1 MRARIAVAVA
11 VAVVAA
17 AVAGRVV
24 EQRYADDR
32 YIGEDPVTDAFSSSA
47 GDDGQNVGLAGL
59 WDDAGIS
66 PVLPAFGPRYGN
78 RVSYVGS
85 DDDDVLRRYASERE
99 FAAAL
104 ERGGYDLL
112 VIGRGRPE
120 APRVPELGWAEAAG
134 YEPVAESDRLVLLA
148 RA

>member
-1 MRARIAVAVA
+1 MWVRTRS
-11 VAVVAA
+11 
-17 AVAGRVV
+17 
-24 EQRYADDR
+24 
-32 YIGEDPVTDAFSSSA
+32 TDAFSSAA
-47 GDDGQNVGLAGL
+47 GDDGQSVGLAGL

-66 PVLPAFGPRYGN
+66 PVLPAFGPRYAN
-78 RVSYVGS
+78 RVSYVGR
-85 DDDDVLRRYASERE
+85 DDDDVLRRYTAEPE

-120 APRVPELGWAEAAG
+120 APGVPELGWARAAG

-148 RA
+148 RG